1 MTRVFLILDY
11 DKQQGDDMSNN
22 KDTWRIFS
30 IMSEFVEG
38 FTTLENLPKCIT
50 IFGSARTNNDHP
62 HYKLAYE
69 AAKEAVNRGYGI
81 ISGGGPGIME
91 AANKGA
97 FDNNGISVGLNIILP
112 FEQSNNPFIKTLIN
126 FKHFFVRKV
135 MFLKYSQAV
144 IVMPGG
150 FGTLDEMF
158 EALTLVQTKKT
169 KKIPVI
175 LIGKDYWSGLMDWIK
190 NIMYEKNNY
199 ISTIDT
205 NILVTD
211 NVIEAI
217 DAIDKFYNE

>member
-1 MTRVFLILDY
+1 
-11 DKQQGDDMSNN
+11 MSNN

-38 FTTLENLPKCIT
+38 FTTLEDLPKCIT
-50 IFGSARTNNDHP
+50 VFGSARTKSDHH

-69 AAKEAVNRGYGI
+69 LSKEAVNRGYGI

-91 AANKGA
+91 AANRGA

-112 FEQSNNPFIKTLIN
+112 FEQTHNPFIKTLLN

-144 IVMPGG
+144 VVMPGG

-158 EALTLVQTKKT
+158 EALTLVQTNKT

-175 LIGKDYWSGLMDWIK
+175 LMGKDYWSGLMDWIK
-190 NIMYEKNNY
+190 NTMLEKNNY
-199 ISTIDT
+199 ICENDT

-211 NVIEAI
+211 NIIEAMDTI
-217 DAIDKFYNE
+217 DNFYNKKT